1 MLQESLKIEVCFE
14 IFKESSKVRMV
25 TDIWNTGG
33 KKKKKSQQKPYA
45 YKRINTHKKIS
56 KKTNVF
62 NPHDCEGEV
71 LIFHLLKITLSISS
85 L

>member
-33 KKKKKSQQKPYA
+33 KKE
-45 YKRINTHKKIS
+45 KKITT
-56 KKTNVF
+56 KTI
-62 NPHDCEGEV
+62 C
-71 LIFHLLKITLSISS
+71 L
-85 L
+85 